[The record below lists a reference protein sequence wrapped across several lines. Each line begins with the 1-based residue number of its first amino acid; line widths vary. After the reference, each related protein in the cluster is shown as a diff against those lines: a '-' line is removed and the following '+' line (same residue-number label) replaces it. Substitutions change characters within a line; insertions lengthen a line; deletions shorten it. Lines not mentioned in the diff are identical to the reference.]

1 MSSKKWIARLTDEE
15 RLHLQQALTL
25 QECDQ
30 RRLKRAR
37 ILLMADAGRSNRS
50 IAVTVRVSAST
61 VILTLKRYT
70 QGGVDLVLTGL
81 SHPKR

>member
-1 MSSKKWIARLTDEE
+1 MSSKKWIVRLTDEE
-15 RLHLQQALTL
+15 RLHLQQTLTL

-30 RRLKRAR
+30 RRLKRTR
-37 ILLMADAGRSNRS
+37 ILLMADAGHSNRN

-61 VILTLKRYT
+61 VISTLMRYT